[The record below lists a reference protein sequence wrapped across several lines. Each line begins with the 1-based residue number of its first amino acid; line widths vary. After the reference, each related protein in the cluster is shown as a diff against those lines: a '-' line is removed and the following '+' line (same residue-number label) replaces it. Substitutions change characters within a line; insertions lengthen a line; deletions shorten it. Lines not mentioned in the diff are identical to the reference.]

1 MKKLLK
7 SVFSLVLALML
18 VFSLG
23 TSAFA
28 EEYDIDIGA
37 ITVNAGE
44 SGQTVSQVNGVTDQ
58 VQTTDTVIKSSSG
71 NSTGNTVTINAEEG
85 AKANV
90 TLDGVNIDT
99 SSQANGGAAI
109 SVTGK
114 GDTNIELSGEN
125 TVKSAANHAGIEK
138 NGDINQTGTLTITD
152 KDNDGS
158 LTATGG
164 SGGAGIGGGYVGE
177 GEDPEYSGE
186 NIKIT
191 GGTIIANG
199 GNGDGTRGSGGAG
212 IGGSK
217 YAAGKN
223 IEISGGD
230 VTANGGKNSD
240 FAGGAGIGGGHHG
253 EGSKITI
260 SGGKVTA
267 TGGGAGGAGIG
278 GGNSANG
285 DGITITNG
293 EVTATGG
300 ASASANKSTGAGIGG
315 GNRADGKNI
324 SISGGNVTA
333 KGGSLAGADYATGG
347 AGIGGGS
354 RGNAESVTISGD
366 STVNATG
373 GYGAAG
379 IGGGSSIYS
388 GENGTCENVTVSG
401 NANVTAT
408 AGDAYIVNGKTIVNA
423 GASIGSGG
431 DPDNEATRVEADT
444 KDLSEKG
451 NLTENSYEPPKPS
464 EPTKP
469 SEPAEPDNDTSSEG
483 DTSSSDSSTDV
494 ITVDT
499 APLSA
504 QYYVVEGEEQ
514 AWLIGSA
521 DGLSFKLSSDKVQK
535 VLIDGEEVE
544 FELNANGEIVI
555 SYEALEALEAGEHEI
570 EFIFAD
576 GSCKTAFM
584 VK

>member
-28 EEYDIDIGA
+28 EVYNIGEGD
-37 ITVNAGE
+37 ITVSADSG
-44 SGQTVSQVNGVTDQ
+44 GQTVSQLGNS
-58 VQTTDTVIKSSSG
+58 KSDSNPTITGS
-71 NSTGNTVTINAEEG
+71 STGNTVTINAEEG

-152 KDNDGS
+152 KDNNGS

-164 SGGAGIGGGYVGE
+164 SGGAGIGGG
-177 GEDPEYSGE
+177 
-186 NIKIT
+186 
-191 GGTIIANG
+191 
-199 GNGDGTRGSGGAG
+199 
-212 IGGSK
+212 
-217 YAAGKN
+217 
-223 IEISGGD
+223 
-230 VTANGGKNSD
+230 
-240 FAGGAGIGGGHHG
+240 
-253 EGSKITI
+253 
-260 SGGKVTA
+260 
-267 TGGGAGGAGIG
+267 
-278 GGNSANG
+278 NSANG
-285 DGITITNG
+285 EGITITNG

-315 GNRADGKNI
+315 GYYSDGKNI

-333 KGGSLAGADYATGG
+333 KGGSLAGVNKQGDYASGG

-354 RGNAESVTISGD
+354 KGNAESVTISGD

-379 IGGGSSIYS
+379 IGGGSADYP

-431 DPDNEATRVEADT
+431 DSENEATRVKANTDN
-444 KDLSEKG
+444 LSENGK
-451 NLTENSYEPPKPS
+451 LQENSYEPPKPS

-469 SEPAEPDNDTSSEG
+469 SEPAKPNEPAEPDNDTSSEG

-555 SYEALEALEAGEHEI
+555 SSEALQALEAGEHEI

-576 GSCKTAFM
+576 GSCKTAFT